1 MDNSFELAVT
11 VREDL
16 GKGASRRLR
25 RLTGSIP
32 AIVFGGAKNKKP
44 LSLSLVH
51 KDLWKASEVEGFYSS
66 VITLNVDGKD
76 EPVIVKDLQRHPAKQ
91 EIQHIDFMR
100 VTKSNP
106 IHILVPIKF
115 LNEATAP
122 AIKIGG
128 GTVSHTQNSVE
139 ITCLAANLPEFV
151 TVDMQDVQVGG
162 IVHLAD
168 IQLPKGVTIRA
179 LRLGED
185 HNQAIATIAGKKGA

>member
-1 MDNSFELAVT
+1 
-11 VREDL
+11 
-16 GKGASRRLR
+16 
-25 RLTGSIP
+25 
-32 AIVFGGAKNKKP
+32 
-44 LSLSLVH
+44 
-51 KDLWKASEVEGFYSS
+51 
-66 VITLNVDGKD
+66 
-76 EPVIVKDLQRHPAKQ
+76 
-91 EIQHIDFMR
+91 MR

>member
-1 MDNSFELAVT
+1 MSISLNAEARD
-11 VREDL
+11 DL

-25 RLTGSIP
+25 RLSGGAP

-44 LSLSLVH
+44 QSITLIH
-51 KDLWKASEVEGFYSS
+51 KDLWKASETAGFYSS
-66 VITLNVDGKD
+66 VIALTVDGKE

-91 EIQHIDFMR
+91 EIQHVDFLR
-100 VTKSNP
+100 VTKSNL

-115 LNEATAP
+115 INEASAP

-128 GTVSHTQNSVE
+128 GKVAHAQSEVE

-151 TVDMQDVQVGG
+151 TVDMQDVPIGG
-162 IVHLAD
+162 IVHLSD
-168 IQLPKGVTIRA
+168 IQLPKGVTVRA

-185 HNQAIATIAGKKGA
+185 HNQAIATIAGAKGN

>member
-1 MDNSFELAVT
+1 MSISLTAVT
-11 VREDL
+11 RQDL

-122 AIKIGG
+122 AIKIDG

-151 TVDMQDVQVGG
+151 TVDMQDVQIGG

-185 HNQAIATIAGKKGA
+185 HNQAIAIIAGKKGA